1 MACLL
6 QRTKLSVLQ
15 MLKKI
20 VKYTL
25 RTLLVVLLLVLLI
38 PALLY
43 IPAVQDFIRGKAV
56 GYASGALGM
65 ELSVGRI
72 RLAFPLRLTV
82 EETLLVDRTDTL
94 VDCGKLSVDVA
105 LWPLIRKEVVVRSFE
120 LDRVAAHYRDSTGGL
135 DMRIAAGQLA
145 LEEARADLRAQTAG
159 IARIALSDGDIF
171 LDLAESAPAEK
182 ADSTAPSAWSFDIR
196 QISIGN
202 TAFGMRTAPAAT
214 ELSVRLADGEIE
226 ACRVGLGSQ
235 QVDVKSVLLDRGAYS
250 YLTAPA
256 DPEQEPAAEPEQE
269 PAAEPASPDDA
280 TPSLPWTVRVGSVAL
295 TDNRAEYGTLG
306 HRPAAGFDPAFIAL
320 SALDLTIDSVYN
332 RGADIALQLR
342 RLAFTERSGLAVR
355 DASGRF
361 EMDSTGIALSG
372 FELETRYSQL
382 RAELSAGPGILHMEP
397 ATPLSADLS
406 ATVNTQEIAAL
417 YPTAIPPALND
428 RTVRMKLTAAGTLT
442 DIGRIGL
449 DVSSPGHLD
458 FTADGR
464 AQNLLDPELLNA
476 SARFEGDFRDMN
488 FLMELLPDSALRRRV
503 AIPDQIGLHG
513 SAETDRGAL
522 SVASTLAVDA
532 GRIILNGRLDPRK
545 ESYDAELRCD
555 SFPVNRFLPADSLGM
570 LALSLTARGAGF
582 DPFQTQTRTSL
593 RAQIDHAEYRGYDF
607 GGIGLE
613 ADLEEQHISG
623 ALSDRNEALRLSLLL
638 SGMLTEEQQQVRIAG
653 KIADFDLAQMGFT
666 PERIGGSFL
675 LDASASATRRG
686 SYVARIGLDS
696 IEIRNGYRTD
706 RIRPTSVAFASDTA
720 STRAEISSG
729 DLSLR
734 FSSRSPLDSL
744 IAALTRSADTLAR
757 QIRLQSVDIE
767 QLQPVLPDF
776 DLQATAGRNNILNNL
791 LRSRKASFDALE
803 IRGGSHDSQPVSL
816 RMRVEGLASGGIVL
830 DTVKLGIAQ
839 EARQLAYYL
848 RVANTPGNLDHVAQ
862 AAVYGSLA
870 GNTGQ
875 LNLWQKDRSGRE
887 GFRFGFDVA
896 WTDSLIRA
904 SVTPRNPLFGFEPWE
919 VNPGNYLVYRFDK
932 RVEADLD
939 MTHGTQRFALRSVTA
954 PGSPDGIRLDIAGL
968 NIGSMLELLP
978 SAPPVDGV
986 LGADVTL
993 NLAPDS
999 LCLRGDVSVSELS
1012 YAKQR
1017 FGNIDFGLFY
1027 GQGRGHRA
1035 DARLTLDGTEVLAV
1049 GGDYRADRESPL
1061 DLTVTVPG
1069 LPLQPVNIFLP
1080 ADMLRLSGDLQAK
1093 VHAQGTPDRLNLN
1106 GGVRFAGTEV
1116 RVPMIGTSFRLS
1128 SDTIRIADSRV
1139 RFDNYAVTAP
1149 NKNPLT
1155 IRGSVDLSDF
1165 ARMKADLA
1173 LRASDFQFVNVAR
1186 KEKAPV
1192 YGKAYLDLDATARGP
1207 LDELVVRGS
1216 LALLGG
1222 TDISYVMQDSP
1233 MDVKERPQ
1241 NVVTFVSFRDLDA
1254 QEPLEAAP
1262 AVKIGGMDVLMNVDI
1277 NSDVKA
1283 GVDLSANGENRID
1296 LQGGGNL
1303 TYTMNPLGDVSL
1315 SGKYVLSGGT
1325 VRYNPPVISQK
1336 IFRITPDGYVEWVGN
1351 IADPAF
1357 NITAVETVRA
1367 NVSSDD
1373 QDARPVNF
1381 NISINIRNTLN
1392 DLEVSFD
1399 LSAPEDL
1406 TLQNELNS
1414 LTAEQRATQAMNLL
1428 IYNTYTGPGST
1439 GKASSEN
1446 PLNSFIQKELNQWAQ
1461 NNLKG
1466 VDLSFGINSYGED
1479 DPNGQRTDYSYRLSK
1494 NLFSNRV
1501 RAVIGGKISTD
1512 ADPSQNLKENLIDDI
1527 SLEYMLTKRDNM
1539 YLRLFRHTG
1548 YESILEGEITE
1559 TGVGFVIRKKLL
1571 RLGDLFRLTKRSIE
1585 KQQRNESEEHPK

>member
-171 LDLAESAPAEK
+171 LDLTESAPAEK

-256 DPEQEPAAEPEQE
+256 DPEQEPAAEP
-269 PAAEPASPDDA
+269 ASPDDA
-280 TPSLPWTVRVGSVAL
+280 TLSLPWTVRVGSVAL

-382 RAELSAGPGILHMEP
+382 RAELSAGPGILRMEP

-428 RTVRMKLTAAGTLT
+428 RTVRMKLTAAGTLA

-464 AQNLLDPELLNA
+464 AQNLPDPELLNA

-513 SAETDRGAL
+513 SAATDRGAL

-570 LALSLTARGAGF
+570 LDLALTARGAGF

-613 ADLEEQHISG
+613 ADLEEHRLSG
-623 ALSDRNEALRLSLLL
+623 KLSDRNEALRLSLLL

-653 KIADFDLAQMGFT
+653 KVADFDLAQMGFT

-686 SYVARIGLDS
+686 SYAARIGLDS

-757 QIRLQSVDIE
+757 QIRLQSVDME

-939 MTHGTQRFALRSVTA
+939 MTHGAQRFALRSVTA

-999 LCLRGDVSVSELS
+999 LCLRGDVSVAELS

-1049 GGDYRADRESPL
+1049 RGDYRADRESPL

-1139 RFDNYAVTAP
+1139 RFDSYAVTAP

>member
-56 GYASGALGM
+56 GYASEALGM

-82 EETLLVDRTDTL
+82 EETLLVDRADTL

-145 LEEARADLRAQTAG
+145 FEEARADLRAQTAG

-182 ADSTAPSAWSFDIR
+182 ADSTAPLAWSFDIR

-256 DPEQEPAAEPEQE
+256 DPEQE

-355 DASGRF
+355 NASGRF

-382 RAELSAGPGILHMEP
+382 RAELSAGPGILRMEP

-513 SAETDRGAL
+513 SAATDRGAL
-522 SVASTLAVDA
+522 SVASTLTVDA

-613 ADLEEQHISG
+613 ADLEEHRLSG
-623 ALSDRNEALRLSLLL
+623 KLSDRNEALRLSLLL

-653 KIADFDLAQMGFT
+653 KVADFDLAQMGFT

-686 SYVARIGLDS
+686 SYAARIGLDS

-757 QIRLQSVDIE
+757 QIRLQSVDME

-803 IRGGSHDSQPVSL
+803 IRGGNHDSQPVSL

-999 LCLRGDVSVSELS
+999 LCLRGDVSVAELS

-1254 QEPLEAAP
+1254 QEPLDAAP

-1461 NNLKG
+1461 SNLKG

>member
-1 MACLL
+1 
-6 QRTKLSVLQ
+6 
-15 MLKKI
+15 MLRKI

-25 RTLLVVLLLVLLI
+25 RTLIVILLAVLLA

-43 IPAVQDFIRGKAV
+43 VPAVQDFIRGKAV
-56 GYASGALGM
+56 GYASEALGM
-65 ELSVGRI
+65 DLSVGRI

-82 EETLLVDRTDTL
+82 EETLLIDRADTL
-94 VDCGKLSVDVA
+94 VDCGRLSLDVA

-120 LDRVAAHYRDSTGGL
+120 LDRIAAHYKDSTGGL
-135 DMRIAAGQLA
+135 EMHLAAGL
-145 LEEARADLRAQTAG
+145 LSLGETRADLQAQRAD
-159 IARIALSDGDIF
+159 IARITLSDGDIF
-171 LDLAESAPAEK
+171 LGLKASAPAEK
-182 ADSTAPSAWSFDIR
+182 TDSTAPPAWSLDIR
-196 QISIGN
+196 KISVLN
-202 TAFGMRTAPAAT
+202 TSFGMRTAPAVT
-214 ELSVRLADGEIE
+214 ELAVRLADGTVEE
-226 ACRVGLGSQ
+226 CRVRLDSQ
-235 QVDVKSVLLDRGAYS
+235 QVSVGSVLLDRGVCS
-250 YLTAPA
+250 YLTASSGPGAETPPEPA
-256 DPEQEPAAEPEQE
+256 DT
-269 PAAEPASPDDA
+269 

-295 TDNRAEYGTLG
+295 TDNRVEYGTLG

-332 RGADIALQLR
+332 RGSDIALQLR
-342 RLAFTERSGLAVR
+342 RMRFTERSGLSVR
-355 DASGRF
+355 NASGRF
-361 EMDSTGIALSG
+361 EMGPAGVSLSG
-372 FELETRYSQL
+372 FELETPYSRL
-382 RAELSAGPGILHMEP
+382 RADVSASPGILHTEP

-406 ATVNTQEIAAL
+406 AAVNTKEIADL
-417 YPTAIPPALND
+417 YPAAIPPALND
-428 RTVRMKLTAAGTLT
+428 RTVRVKLTAAGTLA

-449 DVSSPGHLD
+449 DISSPGHLD

-464 AQNLLDPELLNA
+464 AQNLLDPESLNA
-476 SARFEGDFRDMN
+476 SARFEGDFRDLA
-488 FLMELLPDSALRRRV
+488 FLVELLPDTALRRRV
-503 AIPDQIGLHG
+503 AIPDRIGLRG
-513 SAETDRGAL
+513 SAGTDRGAL

-532 GRIILNGRLDPRK
+532 GRIVLDGRLDPRQ
-545 ESYDAELRCD
+545 ESYDAEFRCD
-555 SFPVNRFLPADSLGM
+555 SFPAGRFLPSDSLGM
-570 LALSLTARGAGF
+570 LDLALTARGAGF
-582 DPFQTQTRTSL
+582 DPFEARTRASL
-593 RAQIDHAEYRGYDF
+593 RAQIDHAEYRGHDF

-613 ADLEEQHISG
+613 ADLEDHRLSG
-623 ALSDRNEALRLSLLL
+623 ALSDRDSALRMSLTL
-638 SGMLTEEQQQVRIAG
+638 SGALTEERQEVRLAG
-653 KIADFDLAQMGFT
+653 RIADFDLAQMGFA
-666 PERIGGSFL
+666 PERLGGSFL
-675 LDASASATRRG
+675 LDAEASATRSG
-686 SYVARIGLDS
+686 SYAARVGLDS
-696 IEIRNGYRTD
+696 IVIRSGYRTD
-706 RIRPTSVAFASDTA
+706 RIRATSLSFAADTA
-720 STRAEISSG
+720 STRVEASSG
-729 DLSLR
+729 DLSLQ

-757 QIRLQSVDIE
+757 QIRLQKVDME

-776 DLQATAGRNNILNNL
+776 DLQAAAGRNNILNNL
-791 LRSRKASFDALE
+791 LKTRKASFKALE
-803 IRGGSHDSQPVSL
+803 IRGGNHDSQPVSL

-839 EARQLAYYL
+839 EAERLAYYL
-848 RVANTPGNLDHVAQ
+848 RAANTPGNLDHVAQ
-862 AAVYGSLA
+862 AALYGSLA
-870 GNTGQ
+870 GNTGTV
-875 LNLWQKDRSGRE
+875 NLWQKNRAGRE

-932 RVEADLD
+932 RLEADLD
-939 MTHGTQRFALRSVTA
+939 LTHGTQRFALRSVSA
-954 PGSPDGIRLDIAGL
+954 PGAPDGIRLDIAGL

-978 SAPPVDGV
+978 SAPPIDGV

-993 NLAPDS
+993 HLAPDS

-1017 FGNIDFGLFY
+1017 FGNLDFGLFY

-1035 DARLTLDGTEVLAV
+1035 DARLLLDGAEALTVA
-1049 GGDYRADRESPL
+1049 GDYRPDRESPL
-1061 DLTVTVPG
+1061 DLTVSVPG
-1069 LPLQPVNIFLP
+1069 LPLRPVNIFLP
-1080 ADMLRLSGDLQAK
+1080 EDLLRLSGDLGAK
-1093 VHAQGTPDRLNLN
+1093 VHVRGTSDRLILD
-1106 GGVRFAGTEV
+1106 GGVRFAQTEV

-1139 RFDNYAVTAP
+1139 RFDDYAITAP

-1186 KEKAPV
+1186 KEGAPV

-1233 MDVKERPQ
+1233 MEVKERPQ
-1241 NVVTFVSFRDLDA
+1241 NVVSFVSFRDLDA
-1254 QEPLEAAP
+1254 QEPSEAAP
-1262 AVKIGGMDVLMNVDI
+1262 AVRIGGMDVLLNVDI

-1283 GVDLSANGENRID
+1283 GVDLSASGDNRID

-1336 IFRITPDGYVEWVGN
+1336 IFKITPDGYVEWVGN

-1357 NITAVETVRA
+1357 NITAVETVRT
-1367 NVSSDD
+1367 NVSSND

-1381 NISINIRNTLN
+1381 DISINIRNTLN
-1392 DLEVSFD
+1392 DLAVSFD
-1399 LSAPEDL
+1399 LAAPEDL

-1494 NLFSNRV
+1494 SLFSNRV

-1571 RLGDLFRLTKRSIE
+1571 RLGDLFRLTKRSAE
-1585 KQQRNESEEHPK
+1585 KRQRNESEELPK

>member
-25 RTLLVVLLLVLLI
+25 RTLLVALLLVLLI

-56 GYASGALGM
+56 GYASEALGM

-82 EETLLVDRTDTL
+82 EKTLLVDRADTL

-171 LDLAESAPAEK
+171 LDLTESAPAEK
-182 ADSTAPSAWSFDIR
+182 ADSTAPSAWTFDIR

-256 DPEQEPAAEPEQE
+256 DPEQK

-332 RGADIALQLR
+332 RGADIALQIR

-355 DASGRF
+355 NASGRF

-372 FELETRYSQL
+372 FELETPYSQL
-382 RAELSAGPGILHMEP
+382 RAELSAGPGILRMEP

-406 ATVNTQEIAAL
+406 ASVNTQEIAAL

-428 RTVRMKLTAAGTLT
+428 RTVRMKLTAAGTLA

-513 SAETDRGAL
+513 SAATDRGAL

-593 RAQIDHAEYRGYDF
+593 RAQIDRAEYRGYDF

-653 KIADFDLAQMGFT
+653 KVADFDLAQMGFT

-686 SYVARIGLDS
+686 SYAARIGLDS

-757 QIRLQSVDIE
+757 QIRLQSVDME

-803 IRGGSHDSQPVSL
+803 IRGGNHDPQPVSL

-887 GFRFGFDVA
+887 GFRFGFDMA

-919 VNPGNYLVYRFDK
+919 VNPDNYLVYRFDK

-1139 RFDNYAVTAP
+1139 RFDNYSVTAP

-1254 QEPLEAAP
+1254 QEPLDAAP

>member
-25 RTLLVVLLLVLLI
+25 RTLLVLLLVLLI

-56 GYASGALGM
+56 GYASEALGM

-82 EETLLVDRTDTL
+82 EETLLVDRADTL
-94 VDCGKLSVDVA
+94 VDCGKLSVDIA

-256 DPEQEPAAEPEQE
+256 DPEQEPAAEP
-269 PAAEPASPDDA
+269 ASPDDA

-332 RGADIALQLR
+332 RGADIALQIR

-382 RAELSAGPGILHMEP
+382 RAELSAGPGILRMEP

-1139 RFDNYAVTAP
+1139 RFDSYAVTAP

-1479 DPNGQRTDYSYRLSK
+1479 DPNGQRTDYSYRSRRTSSTTSR
-1494 NLFSNRV
+1494 SNTCSPNGTTCTCGCSAT
-1501 RAVIGGKISTD
+1501 RATRASSR
-1512 ADPSQNLKENLIDDI
+1512 A
-1527 SLEYMLTKRDNM
+1527 
-1539 YLRLFRHTG
+1539 
-1548 YESILEGEITE
+1548 
-1559 TGVGFVIRKKLL
+1559 
-1571 RLGDLFRLTKRSIE
+1571 RSPRRAWASSSARSCCGWAIC
-1585 KQQRNESEEHPK
+1585 SG

>member
-56 GYASGALGM
+56 GYASEALGM

-82 EETLLVDRTDTL
+82 EETLLVDRADTL

-145 LEEARADLRAQTAG
+145 FEEARADLRAQTAG

-182 ADSTAPSAWSFDIR
+182 ADSTAPLAWSFDIR

-256 DPEQEPAAEPEQE
+256 DPEQE

-355 DASGRF
+355 NASGRF

-382 RAELSAGPGILHMEP
+382 RAELSAGPGILRMEP

-513 SAETDRGAL
+513 SAATDRGAL
-522 SVASTLAVDA
+522 SVASTLTVDA

-613 ADLEEQHISG
+613 ADLEEHRLSG
-623 ALSDRNEALRLSLLL
+623 KLSDRNEALRLSLLL

-653 KIADFDLAQMGFT
+653 KVADFDLAQMGFT

-686 SYVARIGLDS
+686 SYAARIGLDS

-757 QIRLQSVDIE
+757 QIRLQSVDME

-803 IRGGSHDSQPVSL
+803 IRGGNHDSQPVSL

-999 LCLRGDVSVSELS
+999 LCLRGDVSVAELS

-1254 QEPLEAAP
+1254 QEPLDAAP

>member
-56 GYASGALGM
+56 GYASEALGM

-82 EETLLVDRTDTL
+82 EETLLVDRADTL

-171 LDLAESAPAEK
+171 LDLTKSAPAEK
-182 ADSTAPSAWSFDIR
+182 ADSTAPLAWSFDIR

-256 DPEQEPAAEPEQE
+256 DPEQEPAAEP
-269 PAAEPASPDDA
+269 ASPDDA

-332 RGADIALQLR
+332 RGADIALQIR

-382 RAELSAGPGILHMEP
+382 RAELSAGPGILRMEP

-406 ATVNTQEIAAL
+406 ASVNTQEIAAL

-428 RTVRMKLTAAGTLT
+428 RTVRMKLTAAGTLA

-488 FLMELLPDSALRRRV
+488 FLVELLPDSALRRRV

-513 SAETDRGAL
+513 SAATDRGAL

-653 KIADFDLAQMGFT
+653 KVADFDLAQMGFT

-675 LDASASATRRG
+675 LDASASATRPG
-686 SYVARIGLDS
+686 CYAARIGLDS

-706 RIRPTSVAFASDTA
+706 RIHPTSVAFASDTA

-744 IAALTRSADTLAR
+744 IVALTRSADTLAR
-757 QIRLQSVDIE
+757 QIRLQSVDME

-803 IRGGSHDSQPVSL
+803 IRGGNHDSQPVSL

-1216 LALLGG
+1216 FALLGG

-1254 QEPLEAAP
+1254 QEPLDAAP

-1399 LSAPEDL
+1399 LSVPEDL
-1406 TLQNELNS
+1406 MLQNELNS

>member
-56 GYASGALGM
+56 GYASEALGM

-82 EETLLVDRTDTL
+82 EETLLVDRADTL

-171 LDLAESAPAEK
+171 LDLTESAPAEK

-256 DPEQEPAAEPEQE
+256 DPEQEPAAEPV
-269 PAAEPASPDDA
+269 SPDDA

-406 ATVNTQEIAAL
+406 ASVNTQEIAAL

-488 FLMELLPDSALRRRV
+488 FLVELLPDSALRRRV

-513 SAETDRGAL
+513 SAATDRGAL

-545 ESYDAELRCD
+545 ESYDAKLRCD

-613 ADLEEQHISG
+613 ADLEEHRLSG
-623 ALSDRNEALRLSLLL
+623 KLSDRNEALRLSLLL

-653 KIADFDLAQMGFT
+653 KVADFDLAQMGFT

-686 SYVARIGLDS
+686 SYAARIGLDS

-757 QIRLQSVDIE
+757 QIRLQSVDME

-803 IRGGSHDSQPVSL
+803 IRGGNHDSQPVSL

-1080 ADMLRLSGDLQAK
+1080 ADVLRLSGDLQAK
-1093 VHAQGTPDRLNLN
+1093 VHVQGTPDRLNLN

>member
-56 GYASGALGM
+56 GYASEALGM

-82 EETLLVDRTDTL
+82 EETLLVDRADTL
-94 VDCGKLSVDVA
+94 VDCGKLSVDIA

-250 YLTAPA
+250 YLTAPNS
-256 DPEQEPAAEPEQE
+256 PEQE

-295 TDNRAEYGTLG
+295 TDNRAEYGTLD

-332 RGADIALQLR
+332 RGADIALQIR

-355 DASGRF
+355 NASGRF

-382 RAELSAGPGILHMEP
+382 RAELSAGPGILHTEP

-464 AQNLLDPELLNA
+464 AQNLLDPELLNV

-488 FLMELLPDSALRRRV
+488 FLVELLPDSALRRRV

-513 SAETDRGAL
+513 SAATDRGAL

-613 ADLEEQHISG
+613 ADLEEHRLSG
-623 ALSDRNEALRLSLLL
+623 KLSDRNEALRLSLLL
-638 SGMLTEEQQQVRIAG
+638 SGILTEEQQQVRIAG
-653 KIADFDLAQMGFT
+653 KVADFDLAQMGFT

-686 SYVARIGLDS
+686 SYAARIGLDS

-757 QIRLQSVDIE
+757 QIRLQSVDME

-803 IRGGSHDSQPVSL
+803 IRGGNHDSQPVSL

-999 LCLRGDVSVSELS
+999 LCLRGDVSVAELS

-1035 DARLTLDGTEVLAV
+1035 DARLTLDGTEVLAA

-1139 RFDNYAVTAP
+1139 RFDSYAVTAP

-1512 ADPSQNLKENLIDDI
+1512 ADPSQNLKENLIDDV

>member
-56 GYASGALGM
+56 GYASEALGM

-82 EETLLVDRTDTL
+82 EETLLVDRADTL
-94 VDCGKLSVDVA
+94 VDCGKLSVDIA

-256 DPEQEPAAEPEQE
+256 DPEQEPAAEP
-269 PAAEPASPDDA
+269 ASPDDA

-332 RGADIALQLR
+332 RGADIALQIR

-382 RAELSAGPGILHMEP
+382 RAELSAGPGILRMEP

-1139 RFDNYAVTAP
+1139 RFDSYAVTAP

>member
-38 PALLY
+38 PALFY

-56 GYASGALGM
+56 GYASEALGM

-82 EETLLVDRTDTL
+82 EETLLVDRADTL
-94 VDCGKLSVDVA
+94 VDCGKLSVDIA

-250 YLTAPA
+250 YLTAPT
-256 DPEQEPAAEPEQE
+256 DPEQE

-382 RAELSAGPGILHMEP
+382 RAELSAGPGILRMEP

-428 RTVRMKLTAAGTLT
+428 RTVRIKLTAAGTLA

-513 SAETDRGAL
+513 SAATDRGAL

-570 LALSLTARGAGF
+570 LDLALTARGAGF

-638 SGMLTEEQQQVRIAG
+638 SGILTEEQQQVRIAG
-653 KIADFDLAQMGFT
+653 KVADFDLAQMGFT

-686 SYVARIGLDS
+686 SYAARIGLDS

-757 QIRLQSVDIE
+757 QIRLQSVDME

-803 IRGGSHDSQPVSL
+803 IRGGNHDSQPVSL

-919 VNPGNYLVYRFDK
+919 VVNPGNYLVYRFDK

-999 LCLRGDVSVSELS
+999 LCLRGDVSVAELS

-1035 DARLTLDGTEVLAV
+1035 DARLTLDGTEVLAA

-1139 RFDNYAVTAP
+1139 RFDSYAVTAP

>member
-20 VKYTL
+20 VRYTL

-56 GYASGALGM
+56 GYASEALGM

-82 EETLLVDRTDTL
+82 EETLLVDRADTL

-171 LDLAESAPAEK
+171 LDLTESAPAEK

-256 DPEQEPAAEPEQE
+256 NPEQE

-332 RGADIALQLR
+332 RGADIALQIR
-342 RLAFTERSGLAVR
+342 RLAFTERSSLAVR

-382 RAELSAGPGILHMEP
+382 RAELSAGPGILRMEP

-428 RTVRMKLTAAGTLT
+428 RTVRMKLTAAGTLA

-503 AIPDQIGLHG
+503 TIPDQIGLHG
-513 SAETDRGAL
+513 SAATDRGAL

-653 KIADFDLAQMGFT
+653 KVADFDLARMGFT

-675 LDASASATRRG
+675 LDASASATRPG
-686 SYVARIGLDS
+686 CYAARIGLDS

-757 QIRLQSVDIE
+757 QIRLQSVDME

-803 IRGGSHDSQPVSL
+803 IRGGNHDSQPVSL

-939 MTHGTQRFALRSVTA
+939 MTHDAQRFALRSVTA

-1216 LALLGG
+1216 FALLGG

-1254 QEPLEAAP
+1254 QEPLDAAP

-1399 LSAPEDL
+1399 LSVPEDL
-1406 TLQNELNS
+1406 MLQNELNS

>member
-43 IPAVQDFIRGKAV
+43 IPPVQDFIRGKAV
-56 GYASGALGM
+56 GYASEALGM

-82 EETLLVDRTDTL
+82 EETLLVDRADTL

-182 ADSTAPSAWSFDIR
+182 ADSTAPSAWSLDIR

-256 DPEQEPAAEPEQE
+256 APEQE

-332 RGADIALQLR
+332 RGADIALQIR

-406 ATVNTQEIAAL
+406 ASVNTQEIAAL

-428 RTVRMKLTAAGTLT
+428 RTVRMKLTAAGTLA

-513 SAETDRGAL
+513 SAATDRGTL
-522 SVASTLAVDA
+522 SVASTLAVDT

-593 RAQIDHAEYRGYDF
+593 RAQIGHAEYRGYDF

-613 ADLEEQHISG
+613 ADLEEHCLSG
-623 ALSDRNEALRLSLLL
+623 KLSDRNEALRLSLLL
-638 SGMLTEEQQQVRIAG
+638 SGMLTEERQEVRLAG
-653 KIADFDLAQMGFT
+653 KVADFDLSQMGFT

-675 LDASASATRRG
+675 LNASASATRRG
-686 SYVARIGLDS
+686 SYAARIGLDS

-757 QIRLQSVDIE
+757 QIRLQSVDME

-803 IRGGSHDSQPVSL
+803 IRGGNHDSQPVSL

-904 SVTPRNPLFGFEPWE
+904 SITPRNPLFGFEPWE

-999 LCLRGDVSVSELS
+999 LCLRGDVSVAELS

-1035 DARLTLDGTEVLAV
+1035 DARLTLDGTEVLAA

-1254 QEPLEAAP
+1254 QEPPEAAP

>member
-38 PALLY
+38 PALFY

-56 GYASGALGM
+56 GYASEALGM

-82 EETLLVDRTDTL
+82 EETLLVDRADTL
-94 VDCGKLSVDVA
+94 VGCGKMSVDVA

-250 YLTAPA
+250 YLTAPNS
-256 DPEQEPAAEPEQE
+256 PEQE

-382 RAELSAGPGILHMEP
+382 RAELSAGPGILRMEP

-428 RTVRMKLTAAGTLT
+428 RTVRMKLTAAGTLA

-513 SAETDRGAL
+513 SAATDRGAL

-570 LALSLTARGAGF
+570 LDLALTARGAGF

-613 ADLEEQHISG
+613 ADLEEHRLSG
-623 ALSDRNEALRLSLLL
+623 KLSDRNEALRLSLLL

-653 KIADFDLAQMGFT
+653 KVADFDLAQMGFT

-686 SYVARIGLDS
+686 SYAARIGLDS

-757 QIRLQSVDIE
+757 QIRLQSVDME

-803 IRGGSHDSQPVSL
+803 IRGGNHDSQPVSL

-919 VNPGNYLVYRFDK
+919 VVNPGNYLVYRFDK

-999 LCLRGDVSVSELS
+999 LCLRGDVSVAELS

-1035 DARLTLDGTEVLAV
+1035 DARLTLDGTEVLAA

-1139 RFDNYAVTAP
+1139 RFDSYAVTAP

-1192 YGKAYLDLDATARGP
+1192 YGKTYLDLDATARGP

>member
-1 MACLL
+1 
-6 QRTKLSVLQ
+6 

-25 RTLLVVLLLVLLI
+25 RTLLVILLAALLI

-43 IPAVQDFIRGKAV
+43 VPAVQDFIRGKAV
-56 GYASGALGM
+56 GYASEALGM

-82 EETLLVDRTDTL
+82 EETLLVDRADTL
-94 VDCGKLSVDVA
+94 VDCGRLSLDVA

-120 LDRVAAHYRDSTGGL
+120 LDRIAAHYKDSTGGL
-135 DMRIAAGQLA
+135 EMRLAAGL
-145 LEEARADLRAQTAG
+145 LSLGETRADLRAQRAD
-159 IARIALSDGDIF
+159 IARITLSDGDIF
-171 LDLAESAPAEK
+171 LDLTESAPAEK
-182 ADSTAPSAWSFDIR
+182 ADSTAPLAWSLDIR
-196 QISIGN
+196 KISILN
-202 TAFGMRTAPAAT
+202 TAFGMHTSPAVT
-214 ELSVRLADGEIE
+214 ELTVRLADGEVE
-226 ACRVGLGSQ
+226 ACRVRLDSQ
-235 QVDVKSVLLDRGAYS
+235 QVDVKSILLDRGAYS

-256 DPEQEPAAEPEQE
+256 DPEKEPSPEPAPSGDTA
-269 PAAEPASPDDA
+269 
-280 TPSLPWTVRVGSVAL
+280 PSLPWTVRAGSVAL

-306 HRPAAGFDPAFIAL
+306 HRPAAGFDPALIAL
-320 SALDLTIDSVYN
+320 SVLDLTIDSVYN
-332 RGADIALQLR
+332 RGSDIALQLR
-342 RLAFTERSGLAVR
+342 RMRFTERSGLSVR
-355 DASGRF
+355 NASGRF
-361 EMDSTGIALSG
+361 EMDSTGISLSG
-372 FELETRYSQL
+372 FKLETPYSRL
-382 RAELSAGPGILHMEP
+382 RADVSAGPGILHTEP

-406 ATVNTQEIAAL
+406 AAVNTKEIAAL
-417 YPTAIPPALND
+417 YPAAIPPALND
-428 RTVRMKLTAAGTLT
+428 RTVRMNLTAAGTLA
-442 DIGRIGL
+442 DISRFGL
-449 DVSSPGHLD
+449 DISSPGHLD

-464 AQNLLDPELLNA
+464 AQNLLDPESLNA
-476 SARFEGDFRDMN
+476 SARFEGDFRDLA
-488 FLMELLPDSALRRRV
+488 FLVELLPDSALRRRV
-503 AIPDQIGLHG
+503 TIPDQIRLHG
-513 SAETDRGAL
+513 SAGTDRGAL

-532 GRIILNGRLDPRK
+532 GRIVLNGRLDPRK
-545 ESYDAELRCD
+545 ESYDAEFRCD
-555 SFPVNRFLPADSLGM
+555 SFPVYRFLPADSLGM
-570 LALSLTARGAGF
+570 LDLALTARGAGF
-582 DPFQTQTRTSL
+582 DPLQPQTRTSL
-593 RAQIDHAEYRGYDF
+593 RAQIDRAEYRGRDF

-613 ADLEEQHISG
+613 ADLEEHRLSG
-623 ALSDRNEALRLSLLL
+623 KLSDRNEALRLSLLL
-638 SGMLTEEQQQVRIAG
+638 SGTLTGERQEVRLAG
-653 KIADFDLAQMGFT
+653 KVAGFDLAQMGFT
-666 PERIGGSFL
+666 PKRIGGSFL
-675 LDASASATRRG
+675 LDASASATRPG
-686 SYVARIGLDS
+686 CYAARIGLDS
-696 IEIRNGYRTD
+696 IEIRNGSRTD
-706 RIRPTSVAFASDTA
+706 RIRATSVSFASDTA
-720 STRAEISSG
+720 STRAGVSSG
-729 DLSLR
+729 DLSLQ

-757 QIRLQSVDIE
+757 QIRLQNVDME

-791 LRSRKASFDALE
+791 LKSRKASFKALE
-803 IRGGSHDSQPVSL
+803 IRGGNHGPQPVSL

-830 DTVKLGIAQ
+830 DTVQFGVAQ
-839 EARQLAYYL
+839 QGKRLAYRL
-848 RVANTPGNLDHVAQ
+848 RAANAPGNLDHVAQ
-862 AAVYGSLA
+862 AALYGSLA
-870 GNTGQ
+870 GNTVTV
-875 LNLWQKDRSGRE
+875 NLWQKNRSGRE
-887 GFRFGFDVA
+887 GFRFGLDAA
-896 WTDSLIRA
+896 WTDSLVRA

-932 RVEADLD
+932 HVEADLD
-939 MTHGTQRFALRSVTA
+939 LTHGNQRFALRSVSA
-954 PGSPDGIRLDIAGL
+954 PGAPDGIRLDIAGL

-999 LCLRGDVSVSELS
+999 LCVRGDVSVSELS
-1012 YAKQR
+1012 YEKQR

-1035 DARLTLDGTEVLAV
+1035 DARLMLDGAEVLTVA
-1049 GGDYRADRESPL
+1049 GDYRTDRESPL
-1061 DLTVTVPG
+1061 DLTVSVPG
-1069 LPLQPVNIFLP
+1069 LPLRPVNIFLP
-1080 ADMLRLSGDLQAK
+1080 EDLLRLSGDLQAN
-1093 VHAQGTPDRLNLN
+1093 VHVQGVPDRLKLN
-1106 GGVRFAGTEV
+1106 GGIRFAQTEV

-1139 RFDNYAVTAP
+1139 RFNDYAVTAP

-1165 ARMKADLA
+1165 AQMKADLA

-1186 KEKAPV
+1186 KEGAPV

-1254 QEPLEAAP
+1254 QEPPEAAP
-1262 AVKIGGMDVLMNVDI
+1262 AVRIGGMDVLLNVDI

-1367 NVSSDD
+1367 NVSSND

-1392 DLEVSFD
+1392 DLAVSFD
-1399 LSAPEDL
+1399 LAAPEDL

-1494 NLFSNRV
+1494 SLFSNRV

>member
-171 LDLAESAPAEK
+171 LDLTESAPAEK

-256 DPEQEPAAEPEQE
+256 DPEQEPAAEP
-269 PAAEPASPDDA
+269 ASPDDA
-280 TPSLPWTVRVGSVAL
+280 TLSLPWTVRVGSVAL

-382 RAELSAGPGILHMEP
+382 RAELSAGPGILRMEP

-428 RTVRMKLTAAGTLT
+428 RTVRMKLTAAGTLA

-464 AQNLLDPELLNA
+464 AQNLPDPELLNA

-513 SAETDRGAL
+513 SAATDRGAL

-570 LALSLTARGAGF
+570 LDLALTARGAGF

-613 ADLEEQHISG
+613 ADLEEHRLSG
-623 ALSDRNEALRLSLLL
+623 KLSDRNEALRLSLLL

-653 KIADFDLAQMGFT
+653 KVADFDLAQMGFT

-686 SYVARIGLDS
+686 SYAARIGLDS

-757 QIRLQSVDIE
+757 QIRLQSVDME

-939 MTHGTQRFALRSVTA
+939 MTHGAQRFALRSVTA

-999 LCLRGDVSVSELS
+999 LCLRGDVSVAELS

-1049 GGDYRADRESPL
+1049 RGDYRADRESPL

-1139 RFDNYAVTAP
+1139 RFDSYAVTAP

-1512 ADPSQNLKENLIDDI
+1512 ADPSQNLKENLIDDV

>member
-1 MACLL
+1 
-6 QRTKLSVLQ
+6 

-56 GYASGALGM
+56 GYASEALGM

-82 EETLLVDRTDTL
+82 EETLLVDRADTL
-94 VDCGKLSVDVA
+94 VDCGKLSVDIA

-171 LDLAESAPAEK
+171 LDLTESAPAEK
-182 ADSTAPSAWSFDIR
+182 ADSTAPLAWSLDIR

-256 DPEQEPAAEPEQE
+256 DPEQE

-332 RGADIALQLR
+332 RGADIALQIR

-382 RAELSAGPGILHMEP
+382 RAELSAGPGILRMEP

-449 DVSSPGHLD
+449 DISSPGHLD

-513 SAETDRGAL
+513 SAATDRGAL

-613 ADLEEQHISG
+613 ADLEEHRLSG
-623 ALSDRNEALRLSLLL
+623 KLSDRNEALRLSLLL

-653 KIADFDLAQMGFT
+653 KVADFDLAQMGFT

-686 SYVARIGLDS
+686 SYAARIGLDS

-757 QIRLQSVDIE
+757 QIRLQSVDME

-803 IRGGSHDSQPVSL
+803 IRGGNHDSQPVSL

-939 MTHGTQRFALRSVTA
+939 MTHGAQRFALRSVTA

-999 LCLRGDVSVSELS
+999 LCLRGDVSVAELS

-1035 DARLTLDGTEVLAV
+1035 DARLTLDGTEVLAA

-1093 VHAQGTPDRLNLN
+1093 VHVQGTPDRLNLN

-1139 RFDNYAVTAP
+1139 RFDSYAVTAP

-1216 LALLGG
+1216 FALLGG

-1254 QEPLEAAP
+1254 QEPLDAAP

>member
-56 GYASGALGM
+56 GYASEALGM

-82 EETLLVDRTDTL
+82 EETLLVDRADTL

-182 ADSTAPSAWSFDIR
+182 ADSTAPLAWSFDIR

-256 DPEQEPAAEPEQE
+256 DPEQE

-428 RTVRMKLTAAGTLT
+428 RTVRMKLTAAGTLA

-513 SAETDRGAL
+513 SAATNRGAL

-653 KIADFDLAQMGFT
+653 KVADFDLAQMGFT

-686 SYVARIGLDS
+686 SYAARIGLDS

-757 QIRLQSVDIE
+757 QIRLQSVDME

-803 IRGGSHDSQPVSL
+803 IRGGNHDSQPVSL

-887 GFRFGFDVA
+887 GFRFGFNVA

-999 LCLRGDVSVSELS
+999 LCLRGNVSVAELS

-1035 DARLTLDGTEVLAV
+1035 DARLTLDGTEVLTV

-1093 VHAQGTPDRLNLN
+1093 VHVQGTPDRLNLN

-1254 QEPLEAAP
+1254 QEPLDAAP

>member
-6 QRTKLSVLQ
+6 LRRESFVLQ

-25 RTLLVVLLLVLLI
+25 RTLLVILLVALLI

-43 IPAVQDFIRGKAV
+43 VPAVQDFIRGKAV
-56 GYASGALGM
+56 GYASEALGM
-65 ELSVGRI
+65 DLSIGRI

-94 VDCGKLSVDVA
+94 VDCGRLSLDVA
-105 LWPLIRKEVVVRSFE
+105 LWPLLRKEVVVRSFE
-120 LDRVAAHYRDSTGGL
+120 LDRIAARYKDTTGGME
-135 DMRIAAGQLA
+135 MRLAAEMLSLG
-145 LEEARADLRAQTAG
+145 EARADLRTHTAG
-159 IARIALSDGDIF
+159 IARITLSDGDIF
-171 LDLAESAPAEK
+171 LGLTESAPAEK
-182 ADSTAPSAWSFDIR
+182 PDSASAPLPWSFDIR
-196 QISIGN
+196 KITIEN
-202 TAFGMRTAPAAT
+202 TAFGMHTSPTVT
-214 ELSVRLADGEIE
+214 ELSVRLAEGTVE
-226 ACRVGLGSQ
+226 ACRVRLDSQ
-235 QVDVKSVLLDRGAYS
+235 QVAVQSVRLDRGAYS
-250 YLTAPA
+250 YRTAPA
-256 DPEQEPAAEPEQE
+256 DPGQKSPAESV
-269 PAAEPASPDDA
+269 SPDA
-280 TPSLPWTVRVGSVAL
+280 PEPSLPWTVRADTVAL

-320 SALDLTIDSVYN
+320 SALDLTLDSVYN
-332 RGADIALQLR
+332 RGSDIALNLR
-342 RLAFTERSGLAVR
+342 RLTFSERSGLAVR

-361 EMDSTGIALSG
+361 EMDSTGISLSG
-372 FELETRYSQL
+372 FELETAWSRL
-382 RAELSAGPGILHMEP
+382 RAELSAGPGILHLKP
-397 ATPLSADLS
+397 DTPLSADLS
-406 ATVNTQEIAAL
+406 ADLNTREITAL
-417 YPTAIPPALND
+417 YPAMLPPVLND
-428 RTVRMKLTAAGTLT
+428 RTVRMKLTAAGTLSE
-442 DIGRIGL
+442 IRRIGL
-449 DVSSPGHLD
+449 DISSPGHLT

-464 AQNLLDPELLNA
+464 AQNLLDPQLLEA
-476 SARFEGDFRDMN
+476 SVRFEGDFRDMA
-488 FLMELLPDSALRRRV
+488 FLVELLPDSALRRRV
-503 AIPDQIGLHG
+503 AIPDRIGLRG
-513 SAETDRGAL
+513 SAATDKGAL
-522 SVASTLAVDA
+522 SVASMLSIDD
-532 GRIILNGRLDPRK
+532 GRITLNGLLDPRK
-545 ESYDAELRCD
+545 ERYDAEFRCD
-555 SFPVNRFLPADSLGM
+555 SFPVDRFLPADSLGM
-570 LALSLTARGAGF
+570 LALSLTAHGSGF
-582 DPFQTQTRTSL
+582 DPLKAQTRASL
-593 RAQIDHAEYRGYDF
+593 RAQIDRAEYRGHDF

-613 ADLEEQHISG
+613 ADLDEQRLSG
-623 ALSDRNEALRLSLLL
+623 RLSDRDSALRLSLQL
-638 SGMLTEEQQQVRIAG
+638 SGTLAEERQQVRVSG
-653 KIADFDLAQMGFT
+653 KVADFDLARMGFT
-666 PERIGGSFL
+666 PDRIGGSFL
-675 LDASASATRRG
+675 LDASASATNAG
-686 SYVARIGLDS
+686 SYAARVGLDS
-696 IEIRNGYRTD
+696 IELRNGYRTD
-706 RIRPTSVAFASDTA
+706 RIRPTSVSFATDTA
-720 STRAEISSG
+720 STRAGVSSG
-729 DLSLR
+729 DLSLT

-757 QIRLQSVDIE
+757 QIRLQSVDME
-767 QLQPVLPDF
+767 RLQPVLPDF
-776 DLQATAGRNNILNNL
+776 DLRASAGRNNILNNL
-791 LRSRKASFDALE
+791 LRSQKASFDALE
-803 IRGGSHDSQPVSL
+803 IRGGNHDSQPVSL

-830 DTVKLGIAQ
+830 DTVELGISQ
-839 EARQLAYYL
+839 EAKQLAYHL
-848 RVANTPGNLDHVAQ
+848 RAANTPGNLDHVAQ
-862 AAVYGSLA
+862 AALYGHLV
-870 GNTGQ
+870 GNTGTV
-875 LNLWQKDRSGRE
+875 NLWQKDRSGRE
-887 GFRFGFDVA
+887 GFRFGLDVA
-896 WTDSLIRA
+896 WSDSLIRA

-932 RVEADLD
+932 RMDADLD
-939 MTHGTQRFALRSVTA
+939 MTHGAQRFALHSVPE
-954 PGSPDGIRLDIAGL
+954 PGTSEGIRLDIAGL

-993 NLAPDS
+993 RLAPDS
-999 LCLRGDVSVSELS
+999 LCVRGDVSVSELS

-1017 FGNIDFGLFY
+1017 FGNLDFGLLY

-1035 DARLTLDGTEVLAV
+1035 DARLTLDGAEVLAV
-1049 GGDYRADRESPL
+1049 EGDYRTDRESPL

-1069 LPLQPVNIFLP
+1069 FPLRPVNIFLP
-1080 ADMLRLSGDLQAK
+1080 ADMLRLSGDLAAK
-1093 VHAQGTPDRLNLN
+1093 VRVGGTPDRLQLN
-1106 GGVRFAGTEV
+1106 GGVRFAQTEV

-1128 SDTIRIADSRV
+1128 PDTIRIADSRV
-1139 RFDNYAVTAP
+1139 LFDDYAITAP

-1155 IRGSVDLSDF
+1155 IGGSVDLSDF
-1165 ARMKADLA
+1165 ARPKADLA

-1186 KEKAPV
+1186 KEGTSV

-1233 MDVKERPQ
+1233 MEVKERPQ
-1241 NVVTFVSFRDLDA
+1241 NVVTFVSFRDLDS
-1254 QEPLEAAP
+1254 QEPSEAAP
-1262 AVKIGGMDVLMNVDI
+1262 EVRIGGMDVLLNIDI

-1296 LQGGGNL
+1296 LQGGGHL

-1336 IFRITPDGYVEWVGN
+1336 IFKITPDGYVEWVGN

-1373 QDARPVNF
+1373 QDTRPVNF
-1381 NISINIRNTLN
+1381 AVSINIRNTLN
-1392 DLEVSFD
+1392 DLAVSFG
-1399 LSAPEDL
+1399 LAAPEDL

-1414 LTAEQRATQAMNLL
+1414 LTAEQRANQAMNLL
-1428 IYNTYTGPGST
+1428 IYNTYSGPGST

-1466 VDLSFGINSYGED
+1466 VDLSFGIDSYGDD

-1494 NLFSNRV
+1494 SLFSNRV

-1571 RLGDLFRLTKRSIE
+1571 RLGDLFRLTKRSVE
-1585 KQQRNESEEHPK
+1585 KQQRNESEAHPK

>member
-38 PALLY
+38 PALFY

-56 GYASGALGM
+56 GYASEALGM

-82 EETLLVDRTDTL
+82 EETLLVDRADTL
-94 VDCGKLSVDVA
+94 VDCGKLSVDIA

-171 LDLAESAPAEK
+171 LDLTESAPAEK

-256 DPEQEPAAEPEQE
+256 DPEQKPST
-269 PAAEPASPDDA
+269 EPASPDDA

-382 RAELSAGPGILHMEP
+382 RAELSAGPGILRMEP

-406 ATVNTQEIAAL
+406 ASVNTQEIAAL

-513 SAETDRGAL
+513 SAATDRGAL

-638 SGMLTEEQQQVRIAG
+638 SGMLTEEQQQVRIVG

-686 SYVARIGLDS
+686 SYAARIGLDS

-757 QIRLQSVDIE
+757 QIRLQSVDME

-803 IRGGSHDSQPVSL
+803 IRGGNHDSQPVSL

-999 LCLRGDVSVSELS
+999 LCLRGDVSVAELS

-1080 ADMLRLSGDLQAK
+1080 ADMLRLSGNLQAK

-1254 QEPLEAAP
+1254 QEPLDAAP

>member
-1 MACLL
+1 
-6 QRTKLSVLQ
+6 

-25 RTLLVVLLLVLLI
+25 RTLLVILLAALLI

-43 IPAVQDFIRGKAV
+43 VPAVQDFIRGRAV
-56 GYASGALGM
+56 GYASEALGM

-82 EETLLVDRTDTL
+82 EETLLVDRADTL

-182 ADSTAPSAWSFDIR
+182 ADSTAPSAWSLDIR

-256 DPEQEPAAEPEQE
+256 DPEQE

-332 RGADIALQLR
+332 RGADIALQIR

-406 ATVNTQEIAAL
+406 ASVNTQEIAAL

-428 RTVRMKLTAAGTLT
+428 RTVRMKLTAAGTLA

-513 SAETDRGAL
+513 SAATDRGTL
-522 SVASTLAVDA
+522 SVASTLAVDT

-593 RAQIDHAEYRGYDF
+593 RAQIGHAEYRGYDF

-613 ADLEEQHISG
+613 ADLEEHCLSG
-623 ALSDRNEALRLSLLL
+623 KLSDRNEALRLSLLL
-638 SGMLTEEQQQVRIAG
+638 SGMLTEERQEVRLAG
-653 KIADFDLAQMGFT
+653 KVADFDLSQMGFT

-675 LDASASATRRG
+675 LNASASATRRG
-686 SYVARIGLDS
+686 SYAARIGLDS

-757 QIRLQSVDIE
+757 QIRLQSVDME

-803 IRGGSHDSQPVSL
+803 IRGGNHDSQPVSL

-904 SVTPRNPLFGFEPWE
+904 SITPRNPLFGFEPWE

-999 LCLRGDVSVSELS
+999 LCLRGDVSVAELS

-1035 DARLTLDGTEVLAV
+1035 DARLTLDGTEVLAA

-1254 QEPLEAAP
+1254 QEPPEAAP

>member
-56 GYASGALGM
+56 GYASEALGM

-82 EETLLVDRTDTL
+82 EETLLVDRADTL

-171 LDLAESAPAEK
+171 LDLTESAPAEK

-256 DPEQEPAAEPEQE
+256 DPEQEPAAEP
-269 PAAEPASPDDA
+269 ASPDDA

-320 SALDLTIDSVYN
+320 SSLDLTIDSVYN

-342 RLAFTERSGLAVR
+342 RLAFTERSGLSVR

-361 EMDSTGIALSG
+361 EMNSTGIALSG

-382 RAELSAGPGILHMEP
+382 RAELSAGPGILHTEP

-428 RTVRMKLTAAGTLT
+428 RTVRMKLTAAGTLA

-513 SAETDRGAL
+513 SAATDRGAL

-653 KIADFDLAQMGFT
+653 KVADFDLAQMGFI

-686 SYVARIGLDS
+686 SYAARIGLDS

-744 IAALTRSADTLAR
+744 IAALTRSADMLAR
-757 QIRLQSVDIE
+757 QIRLQSVDME

-803 IRGGSHDSQPVSL
+803 IRGGNHDSQPVSL

-830 DTVKLGIAQ
+830 DTVKLGITQ

-939 MTHGTQRFALRSVTA
+939 MTHGAQRFALRSVTA
-954 PGSPDGIRLDIAGL
+954 PGSSDGIRLDIAGL

-999 LCLRGDVSVSELS
+999 LCLRGDVSVAELS

-1035 DARLTLDGTEVLAV
+1035 DARLTLDGTEVLAA

-1139 RFDNYAVTAP
+1139 RFDSYAVTAP

-1173 LRASDFQFVNVAR
+1173 LRTSDFQFVNVAR

-1254 QEPLEAAP
+1254 QEPPEAAP

>member
-56 GYASGALGM
+56 GYASEALGM

-82 EETLLVDRTDTL
+82 EETLLVDRADTL
-94 VDCGKLSVDVA
+94 VDCGRLSLDVA

-256 DPEQEPAAEPEQE
+256 DPEQEPAAEPV
-269 PAAEPASPDDA
+269 SPDDA

-382 RAELSAGPGILHMEP
+382 RAELSAGPGILRMEP

-458 FTADGR
+458 FTANGR

-513 SAETDRGAL
+513 SAATDRGAL

-653 KIADFDLAQMGFT
+653 KVADFDLAQMGFT

-686 SYVARIGLDS
+686 SYAARIGLDS

-757 QIRLQSVDIE
+757 QIRLQSVDME

-803 IRGGSHDSQPVSL
+803 IRGGNHDSQPVSL

-954 PGSPDGIRLDIAGL
+954 PGSPDGISLDIAGL

-999 LCLRGDVSVSELS
+999 LCLRGDVSVAELS

-1061 DLTVTVPG
+1061 DLTVTVTG

-1139 RFDNYAVTAP
+1139 RFDSYAVTAP

>member
-56 GYASGALGM
+56 GYASEALGM

-82 EETLLVDRTDTL
+82 EETLLVDRADTL
-94 VDCGKLSVDVA
+94 VDCGKLSVDIA

-256 DPEQEPAAEPEQE
+256 DPEQEPAAEP
-269 PAAEPASPDDA
+269 ASPDDA

-355 DASGRF
+355 NASGRF

-382 RAELSAGPGILHMEP
+382 RAELSAGPGILRMEP

-449 DVSSPGHLD
+449 DISSPGHLD

-513 SAETDRGAL
+513 SAATDRGAL

-613 ADLEEQHISG
+613 ADLEEHRLSG
-623 ALSDRNEALRLSLLL
+623 KLSDRNEALRLSLLL

-653 KIADFDLAQMGFT
+653 KVADFDLAQMGFT

-686 SYVARIGLDS
+686 SYAARIGLDS

-757 QIRLQSVDIE
+757 QIRLQSVDME

-803 IRGGSHDSQPVSL
+803 IRGGNHDSQPVSL

-999 LCLRGDVSVSELS
+999 LCLRGDVSVAELS

-1035 DARLTLDGTEVLAV
+1035 DARLTLDGTEVLAA

>member
-171 LDLAESAPAEK
+171 LDLTESAPAEK

-256 DPEQEPAAEPEQE
+256 DPEQEPAAEP
-269 PAAEPASPDDA
+269 ASPDDA
-280 TPSLPWTVRVGSVAL
+280 TLSLPWTVRVGSVAL

-555 SFPVNRFLPADSLGM
+555 SFPVNRFLQTDSLGM

-999 LCLRGDVSVSELS
+999 LCLRGDVSVAELS

-1254 QEPLEAAP
+1254 QEPLDAAP

>member
-56 GYASGALGM
+56 GYASEALGM

-82 EETLLVDRTDTL
+82 EETLLVDRADTL

-182 ADSTAPSAWSFDIR
+182 ADSTAPLAWSFDIR

-256 DPEQEPAAEPEQE
+256 DPEQE

-382 RAELSAGPGILHMEP
+382 RAELSAGPGILRMEP

-428 RTVRMKLTAAGTLT
+428 RTVRMKLTAAGTLA

-513 SAETDRGAL
+513 SAATNRGAL

-653 KIADFDLAQMGFT
+653 KVADFDLAQMGFT

-686 SYVARIGLDS
+686 SYAARIGLDS

-757 QIRLQSVDIE
+757 QIRLQSVDME

-803 IRGGSHDSQPVSL
+803 IRGGNHDSQPVSL

-887 GFRFGFDVA
+887 GFRFGFNVA

-999 LCLRGDVSVSELS
+999 LCLRGNVSVAELS

-1035 DARLTLDGTEVLAV
+1035 DARLTLDGTEVLTV

-1093 VHAQGTPDRLNLN
+1093 VHVQGTPDRLNLN

-1254 QEPLEAAP
+1254 QEPLDAAP

>member
-56 GYASGALGM
+56 GYASEALGM

-82 EETLLVDRTDTL
+82 EETLLVDRADTL

-120 LDRVAAHYRDSTGGL
+120 LDRIAAHYRDSTGGL

-182 ADSTAPSAWSFDIR
+182 ADSTAPLAWSFDIR

-256 DPEQEPAAEPEQE
+256 DPEQEPAAEP
-269 PAAEPASPDDA
+269 ASPDDA

-332 RGADIALQLR
+332 RGADIALQIR

-382 RAELSAGPGILHMEP
+382 RAELSAGPGILRMGP

-458 FTADGR
+458 FTANGR

-488 FLMELLPDSALRRRV
+488 FLVELLPDSALRRRV

-513 SAETDRGAL
+513 SAATDRGAL

-653 KIADFDLAQMGFT
+653 KVANFDLAQMGFT

-686 SYVARIGLDS
+686 SYAARIGLDS

-803 IRGGSHDSQPVSL
+803 IRGGNHDSQPVSL

-1017 FGNIDFGLFY
+1017 FGNINFGLFY

-1139 RFDNYAVTAP
+1139 RFDSYAVTAP

-1254 QEPLEAAP
+1254 QEPPEAAP
-1262 AVKIGGMDVLMNVDI
+1262 AVKIGGMDMLMNVDI

>member
-56 GYASGALGM
+56 GYASEALGM

-82 EETLLVDRTDTL
+82 EETLLVDRSDTL

-182 ADSTAPSAWSFDIR
+182 ADSTAPLAWSLDIR
-196 QISIGN
+196 QISIGD

-256 DPEQEPAAEPEQE
+256 DPEQEPAAEP
-269 PAAEPASPDDA
+269 ASPDDA
-280 TPSLPWTVRVGSVAL
+280 TPSLPWTVRVGSVSL

-382 RAELSAGPGILHMEP
+382 RAELSAGPGILRMEP

-476 SARFEGDFRDMN
+476 SARFEGDFRDMD

-513 SAETDRGAL
+513 SAATDRGAL

-613 ADLEEQHISG
+613 ADLEEHRLSG
-623 ALSDRNEALRLSLLL
+623 KLSDRNEALRLSLLL

-653 KIADFDLAQMGFT
+653 KVADFDLAQMGFT

-686 SYVARIGLDS
+686 SYAARIGLDS

-744 IAALTRSADTLAR
+744 IAALTRSADTLTR
-757 QIRLQSVDIE
+757 QIRLQSVDME

-803 IRGGSHDSQPVSL
+803 IRGGNHDSQPVSL

-999 LCLRGDVSVSELS
+999 LCLRGDVSVAELS

-1035 DARLTLDGTEVLAV
+1035 DARLTLDGTEVLAA

-1254 QEPLEAAP
+1254 QEPLDAAP

>member
-56 GYASGALGM
+56 GYASEALGM

-82 EETLLVDRTDTL
+82 EETLLVDRADTL

-250 YLTAPA
+250 YLTAPNS
-256 DPEQEPAAEPEQE
+256 PEQE

-295 TDNRAEYGTLG
+295 TDNRAEYGTLD

-332 RGADIALQLR
+332 RGADIALQIR

-355 DASGRF
+355 NASGRF

-382 RAELSAGPGILHMEP
+382 RAELSAGPGILHTEP

-464 AQNLLDPELLNA
+464 AQNLLDPELLNV

-488 FLMELLPDSALRRRV
+488 FLVELLPDSALRRRV

-513 SAETDRGAL
+513 SAATDRGAL

-613 ADLEEQHISG
+613 ADLEEHRLSG
-623 ALSDRNEALRLSLLL
+623 KLSDRNEALRLSLLL
-638 SGMLTEEQQQVRIAG
+638 SGILTEEQQQVRIAG
-653 KIADFDLAQMGFT
+653 KVADFDLAQMGFT

-686 SYVARIGLDS
+686 SYAARIGLDS

-757 QIRLQSVDIE
+757 QIRLQSVDME

-803 IRGGSHDSQPVSL
+803 IRGGNHDSQPVSL

-999 LCLRGDVSVSELS
+999 LCLRGDVSVAELS

-1035 DARLTLDGTEVLAV
+1035 DARLTLDGTEVLAA

-1139 RFDNYAVTAP
+1139 RFDSYAVTAP

-1512 ADPSQNLKENLIDDI
+1512 ADPSQNLKENLIDDV

>member
-38 PALLY
+38 PALFY

-56 GYASGALGM
+56 GYASEALGM

-82 EETLLVDRTDTL
+82 EETLLVDRADTL
-94 VDCGKLSVDVA
+94 VGCGKMSVDVA

-250 YLTAPA
+250 YLTAPNS
-256 DPEQEPAAEPEQE
+256 PEQE

-382 RAELSAGPGILHMEP
+382 RAELSAGPGILRMEP

-428 RTVRMKLTAAGTLT
+428 RTVRMKLTAAGTLA

-513 SAETDRGAL
+513 SAATDRGAL

-570 LALSLTARGAGF
+570 LDLALTARGAGF

-613 ADLEEQHISG
+613 ADLEEHRLSG
-623 ALSDRNEALRLSLLL
+623 KLSDRNEALRLSLLL

-653 KIADFDLAQMGFT
+653 KVADFDLAQMGFT

-686 SYVARIGLDS
+686 SYAARIGLDS

-757 QIRLQSVDIE
+757 QIRLQSVDME

-803 IRGGSHDSQPVSL
+803 IRGGNHDSQPVSL

-919 VNPGNYLVYRFDK
+919 VVNPGNYLVYRFDK

-999 LCLRGDVSVSELS
+999 LCLRGDVSVAELS

-1035 DARLTLDGTEVLAV
+1035 DARLTLDGTEVLAA

-1139 RFDNYAVTAP
+1139 RFDSYAVTAP

>member
-56 GYASGALGM
+56 GYASEALGM

-82 EETLLVDRTDTL
+82 EETLLVDRSDTL

-182 ADSTAPSAWSFDIR
+182 ADSTAPLAWSLDIR
-196 QISIGN
+196 QISIGD

-235 QVDVKSVLLDRGAYS
+235 QLDVKSVLLDRGAYS

-256 DPEQEPAAEPEQE
+256 DPEQEPAAEP
-269 PAAEPASPDDA
+269 ASPDDA
-280 TPSLPWTVRVGSVAL
+280 TPSLPWTVRVGSVSL

-382 RAELSAGPGILHMEP
+382 RAELSAGPGILRMEP

-476 SARFEGDFRDMN
+476 SARFEGDFRDMD

-513 SAETDRGAL
+513 SAATDRGAL

-613 ADLEEQHISG
+613 ADLEEHRLSG
-623 ALSDRNEALRLSLLL
+623 KLSDRNEALRLSLLL

-653 KIADFDLAQMGFT
+653 KVADFDLAQMGFT

-686 SYVARIGLDS
+686 SYAARIGLDS

-744 IAALTRSADTLAR
+744 IAALTRSADTLTR
-757 QIRLQSVDIE
+757 QIRLQSVDME

-803 IRGGSHDSQPVSL
+803 IRGGNHDSQPVSL

-999 LCLRGDVSVSELS
+999 LCLRGDVSVAELS

-1035 DARLTLDGTEVLAV
+1035 DARLTLDGTEVLAA

-1254 QEPLEAAP
+1254 QEPLDAAP
-1262 AVKIGGMDVLMNVDI
+1262 QRDEHLAGGLLRRYFLRIIVADRSSVLDKRIEPRILSIGIFHEPLE
-1277 NSDVKA
+1277 S
-1283 GVDLSANGENRID
+1283 
-1296 LQGGGNL
+1296 
-1303 TYTMNPLGDVSL
+1303 PLGPHAVGAEASQVGSILPVVALLHAVEQRTAYDDVVERDL
-1315 SGKYVLSGGT
+1315 FVL
-1325 VRYNPPVISQK
+1325 PVQEGRDDHTAAAPQQL
-1336 IFRITPDGYVEWVGN
+1336 FGQFDVEVERHTP
-1351 IADPAF
+1351 PAF
-1357 NITAVETVRA
+1357 G
-1367 NVSSDD
+1367 D
-1373 QDARPVNF
+1373 
-1381 NISINIRNTLN
+1381 
-1392 DLEVSFD
+1392 
-1399 LSAPEDL
+1399 
-1406 TLQNELNS
+1406 
-1414 LTAEQRATQAMNLL
+1414 
-1428 IYNTYTGPGST
+1428 
-1439 GKASSEN
+1439 
-1446 PLNSFIQKELNQWAQ
+1446 
-1461 NNLKG
+1461 
-1466 VDLSFGINSYGED
+1466 
-1479 DPNGQRTDYSYRLSK
+1479 RTDTGHDDDLLDR
-1494 NLFSNRV
+1494 NRAEGFALPV
-1501 RAVIGGKISTD
+1501 PFDGDKVVVAAVAFHAHDLRAVVTD
-1512 ADPSQNLKENLIDDI
+1512 FGLALC
-1527 SLEYMLTKRDNM
+1527 T
-1539 YLRLFRHTG
+1539 
-1548 YESILEGEITE
+1548 
-1559 TGVGFVIRKKLL
+1559 
-1571 RLGDLFRLTKRSIE
+1571 
-1585 KQQRNESEEHPK
+1585 

>member
-56 GYASGALGM
+56 GYASEALGM

-82 EETLLVDRTDTL
+82 EETLLVDRADTL

-120 LDRVAAHYRDSTGGL
+120 LDRIAAHYRDSTGGL

-182 ADSTAPSAWSFDIR
+182 ADSTAPLAWSFDIR

-332 RGADIALQLR
+332 RGADIALQIR

-382 RAELSAGPGILHMEP
+382 RAELSAGPGILRMGP

-458 FTADGR
+458 FTANGR

-488 FLMELLPDSALRRRV
+488 FLVELLPDSALRRRV

-513 SAETDRGAL
+513 SAATDRGAL

-653 KIADFDLAQMGFT
+653 KVANFDLAQMGFT

-686 SYVARIGLDS
+686 SYAARIGLDS

-803 IRGGSHDSQPVSL
+803 IRGGNHDSQPVSL

-1017 FGNIDFGLFY
+1017 FGNINFGLFY

-1139 RFDNYAVTAP
+1139 RFDSYAVTAP

-1254 QEPLEAAP
+1254 QEPPEAAP
-1262 AVKIGGMDVLMNVDI
+1262 AVKIGGMDMLMNVDI

>member
-56 GYASGALGM
+56 GYASEALGM

-82 EETLLVDRTDTL
+82 EETLLVDRADTL
-94 VDCGKLSVDVA
+94 VDCGKLSVDIA

-256 DPEQEPAAEPEQE
+256 DPEQEPAAEP
-269 PAAEPASPDDA
+269 ASPDDA

-332 RGADIALQLR
+332 RGADIALQIR

-382 RAELSAGPGILHMEP
+382 RAELSAGPGILRMEP

-686 SYVARIGLDS
+686 SYAARIGLDS

-757 QIRLQSVDIE
+757 QIRLQSVDME

-803 IRGGSHDSQPVSL
+803 IRGGNHDSQPVSL

-939 MTHGTQRFALRSVTA
+939 MTHGAQRFALRSVTA

-1012 YAKQR
+1012 YEKQR

-1093 VHAQGTPDRLNLN
+1093 VHVQGTPDRLNLN

-1173 LRASDFQFVNVAR
+1173 LRASDFQFVSVAR

-1254 QEPLEAAP
+1254 QEPLDAAP

>member
-6 QRTKLSVLQ
+6 LRTKLSVLQ

-38 PALLY
+38 PALFY

-56 GYASGALGM
+56 GYASEALGM

-82 EETLLVDRTDTL
+82 EETLLVDRADTL
-94 VDCGKLSVDVA
+94 VDCGKLSVDIA

-171 LDLAESAPAEK
+171 LDLTESAPAEK
-182 ADSTAPSAWSFDIR
+182 ADSTAPLAWSLDIR

-256 DPEQEPAAEPEQE
+256 DPEQE

-332 RGADIALQLR
+332 RGADIALQIR

-382 RAELSAGPGILHMEP
+382 RAELSAGPGILRMEP

-406 ATVNTQEIAAL
+406 ASVNTQEIAAL

-488 FLMELLPDSALRRRV
+488 FLVELLPDSALRRRV

-513 SAETDRGAL
+513 SAATDRGAL

-686 SYVARIGLDS
+686 SYAARIGLDS

-1139 RFDNYAVTAP
+1139 RFDSYAVTAP

-1254 QEPLEAAP
+1254 QEPLDAAP